1 MFQVL
6 VNCSALELFDCWM
19 NVPEHCGISLEHHVV
34 AVVAGSFGEGW
45 HAEVHDP
52 EEDAKGEDV
61 SLDTS
66 VGLVVSLILYLW
78 SHVHF
83 CSTTLL
89 HILIDR
95 GDHSEVTELQLA
107 VSTDE
112 HVFEFDVEVGQTS
125 LCMKGVRS
133 ATNLQEEVLE
143 LLVIQCWATL
153 AYKVEKV
160 AMHALFKCHN
170 RLISTR
176 IEALPPLSK
185 VIIVVCGDIA
195 WDVDCDIALGEAVKL
210 DYVRVAYE
218 LLMNRD
224 LSHHILPEAPIVK
237 DFQGEVF
244 RWK

>member
-45 HAEVHDP
+45 HAKVHDP

-143 LLVIQCWATL
+143 LLVIQCWATF
-153 AYKVEKV
+153 ANKVEKV
-160 AMHALFKCHN
+160 AMHAFFKCHN
-170 RLISTR
+170 RLISTN
-176 IEALPPLSK
+176 IKAFSPLGK
-185 VIIVVCGDIA
+185 VIIVV
-195 WDVDCDIALGEAVKL
+195 
-210 DYVRVAYE
+210 
-218 LLMNRD
+218 
-224 LSHHILPEAPIVK
+224 
-237 DFQGEVF
+237 
-244 RWK
+244 